1 MWRNYLTVGI
11 RALAKNRAYAFI
23 NILGLAIGMAA
34 CLMILLFVRYE
45 LTYDATLPGVEKAYQ
60 FQSHYKSSQ
69 TGAEMNLQMS
79 SYIAGQ
85 RFQKDFP
92 QVDKLVYA
100 LGGSPVVMK
109 DGEATPTED
118 VLLVDG
124 NFFDVL
130 RFPFLRG
137 NPATA
142 LSNAG
147 SIVLTE
153 SEARKYFGSIDVL
166 GKTLTLTARAGR
178 TIDYRITGVT
188 ADTPKNSAIKYTMIG
203 RVDMASYWAD
213 IPEFLDSWGWQSG
226 WVFLTLRPG
235 ADPKVMEAQ
244 LPAWE
249 KRNIPNETLG
259 GLTTNQG
266 DDQDWHIVNIRD
278 VHLGKAQ
285 AGSMTNGNDRGTVI
299 TFGVIALLIL
309 GMACVNFTNLATA
322 RAGQR
327 AREVALRKVL
337 GASRQ
342 QLIAQFLAESILM
355 SGIAMLVALAIVEIS
370 LPWFSSFLKANI
382 QLQYWGLDG
391 VILPMIL
398 LVLVVGLAGGLYP
411 AFILSGFQPARVLKA
426 NKSSADAQGSGRLRS
441 ILVVG
446 QFAVSIGL
454 IICTAIIYGQTIY
467 AQTSDPGF
475 RRDGILQIPN
485 VGRIRDHGARRAL
498 VDEIKRIDGVV
509 AAATTSIGVNT
520 RNSSNRGFQ
529 IDGRN
534 DPIELGTYAI
544 DPDFFAAMGM
554 QRVAGRNLDRNR
566 PMDDATLP
574 FPSQPA
580 ADAAL
585 NQRGLNVVMNELA
598 VKRLGF
604 SDPQA
609 AIGKTVRTSM
619 VDLKYGPTPVTIV
632 GVFNDT
638 RFRSVRTPMEPM
650 MFYRDQGGDDYV
662 VVRYSGDPQAVNN
675 RIEQLWKRRAAT
687 VPYQARFSEEIVG
700 KLYEAETARAQ
711 IFASFA
717 ILAVIVGCLGLF
729 GLASFTAERR
739 TKEIGIRKVLGAR
752 TRDIVQLLVWQ
763 FSRPVL
769 IANLIAWPIAWW
781 VMRDWLNTFDSR
793 ITLTPVPFVIAG
805 AIALVIA
812 IGTISA
818 HAVRVARANPIHA
831 LRYE

>member
-11 RALAKNRAYAFI
+11 RALAKSRAYAFI

-45 LTYDATLPGVEKAYQ
+45 LTYDATLPGAENAYQ
-60 FQSHYKSSQ
+60 FQSHYKSPE
-69 TGAEMNLQMS
+69 TGNEMNLQMTA
-79 SYIAGQ
+79 YVAGQ
-85 RFQKDFP
+85 RLKKDFP

-100 LGGSPVVMK
+100 LSASPIVTK
-109 DGEATPTED
+109 DGQATPSDD

-124 NFFDVL
+124 NLFDVL
-130 RFPFLRG
+130 QFPFLRG

-142 LSNAG
+142 LQSAG
-147 SIVLTE
+147 SLVVTE
-153 SEARKYFGSIDVL
+153 SEAIKRFGTVDAL
-166 GKTLTLTARAGR
+166 GKTLTMGARGR
-178 TIDYRITGVT
+178 TFDYRVTGVT
-188 ADTPKNSAIKYTMIG
+188 ADTPKNSAIKFNMVG
-203 RVDMASYWAD
+203 RIDPNSYFAD

-226 WVFLTLRPG
+226 WVFVTLRPG
-235 ADPKVMEAQ
+235 ANPAAIRSQ

-249 KRNIPNETLG
+249 KRNIPDETIA
-259 GLTTNQG
+259 GLRTNAG
-266 DDQDWHIVNIRD
+266 DDQDWHLVNVRD
-278 VHLGKAQ
+278 IHLGKAQ
-285 AGSMTNGNDRGTVI
+285 GGSMTPGNDRRTVY
-299 TFGVIALLIL
+299 TFAVIAVLIL
-309 GMACVNFTNLATA
+309 AMACVNFTNLATA

-337 GASRQ
+337 GASRK
-342 QLIAQFLAESILM
+342 QLIAQFLTESVLM
-355 SGIAMLVALAIVEIS
+355 SAIAMLVALAMVELS
-370 LPWFSSFLKANI
+370 LPWFAAFLKAD
-382 QLQYWGLDG
+382 LALHYWGVDG
-391 VILPMIL
+391 VLLPMIL

-426 NKSSADAQGSGRLRS
+426 NKSSADASGSGRLRS
-441 ILVVG
+441 VLVIG

-454 IICTAIIYGQTIY
+454 IVCTAVIY
-467 AQTSDPGF
+467 AQTVYAQTVDPGF
-475 RRDGILQIPN
+475 KRDGILQIDN
-485 VGRIRDHGARRAL
+485 AGRIRDHAARRSL
-498 VDEIKRIDGVV
+498 VDEIKRVDGVL

-529 IDGRN
+529 VEGRN
-534 DPIELGTYAI
+534 ESILIGTYAI
-544 DPDFFAAMGM
+544 DPDFFATMGL
-554 QRVAGRNLDRNR
+554 RKVAGRLLDRNR
-566 PMDDATLP
+566 AMDDATLP
-574 FPSQPA
+574 FPSQPE

-585 NQRGLNVVMNELA
+585 NRRGLNVVMNELA
-598 VKRLGF
+598 LKRLGF
-604 SDPQA
+604 ADPQA
-609 AIGKTVRTSM
+609 AIGKTVKTSM
-619 VDLKYGPTPVTIV
+619 VDTKYGATPVTIV
-632 GVFNDT
+632 GVVNDT

-662 VVRYSGDPQAVNN
+662 IVRYTGDPAAVRA
-675 RIEQLWKRRAAT
+675 RIERLWKSRQPA
-687 VPYQARFSEEIVG
+687 VPFEAQFSDDIMTR
-700 KLYEAETARAQ
+700 LYEAETARAQ

-769 IANLIAWPIAWW
+769 IANLIAWPVAWW